1 MDRNL
6 TVDSVLDDDK
16 EFLLILL
23 ALDDGMVIN
32 YFFKFSYSLESQT
45 EVV

>member
-16 EFLLILL
+16 EFLLIFL
-23 ALDDGMVIN
+23 ALMMAELSFLIH
-32 YFFKFSYSLESQT
+32 
-45 EVV
+45 